1 MTLHK
6 SVSLFGISIGRG
18 VVLCLCFT
26 WLVAEVVIGKLAQC
40 GCGTNAASE
49 RGNCRGGSS
58 QPKTPGS
65 SLALTPGFHTTALT

>member
-49 RGNCRGGSS
+49 VIAAGA
-58 QPKTPGS
+58 PP
-65 SLALTPGFHTTALT
+65 SLKHLGLV